1 MKKFAL
7 ILSLLVGAS
16 TLLTGATASAA
27 QDFSCLQMQKDGT
40 FVPTS
45 FGLSLV
51 SSQQLEVL
59 NNGEVTGLYNRNSA
73 KNLIWTSFVSIQRLN
88 MTVKIAGKMYFGHS
102 GYVKHIHHVL
112 NSPDVVTVYFCEP
125 GQKAN

>member
-1 MKKFAL
+1 MKKFAF

-16 TLLTGATASAA
+16 TLLTGSIASAA
-27 QDFSCLQMQKDGT
+27 QDFSCKQMQKDGSFT
-40 FVPTS
+40 PTS

-59 NNGEVTGLYNRNSA
+59 NNGEVAGLYNRNSA
-73 KNLIWTSFVSIQRLN
+73 KNLIWTTFVSVERIN

-102 GYVKHIHHVL
+102 GYVKHIHHAIGA
-112 NSPDVVTVYFCEP
+112 SDVVTVYFCEP
-125 GQKAN
+125 GQLAD